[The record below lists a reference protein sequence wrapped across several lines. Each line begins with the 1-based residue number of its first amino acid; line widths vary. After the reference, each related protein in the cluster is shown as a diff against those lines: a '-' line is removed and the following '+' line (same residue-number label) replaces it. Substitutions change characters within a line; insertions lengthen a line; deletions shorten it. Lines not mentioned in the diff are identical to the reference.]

1 MKISETDR
9 GRKTLSDATES
20 LRGRNNIS
28 VMILVDN
35 MGRNNRH
42 IAYRGG
48 VPDEWRNKIM
58 SLEMKLNPIHSKRLA
73 GFLLMRGCRLVN
85 VEKDSEDK
93 FVFYFKDTKK
103 TKEHIKVF
111 FGNTKLN
118 TSGAD

>member
-20 LRGRNNIS
+20 FRGRNNIS

-48 VPDEWRNKIM
+48 VPVNNLIGGMRYNGI
-58 SLEMKLNPIHSKRLA
+58 KR
-73 GFLLMRGCRLVN
+73 
-85 VEKDSEDK
+85 
-93 FVFYFKDTKK
+93 
-103 TKEHIKVF
+103 
-111 FGNTKLN
+111 
-118 TSGAD
+118 